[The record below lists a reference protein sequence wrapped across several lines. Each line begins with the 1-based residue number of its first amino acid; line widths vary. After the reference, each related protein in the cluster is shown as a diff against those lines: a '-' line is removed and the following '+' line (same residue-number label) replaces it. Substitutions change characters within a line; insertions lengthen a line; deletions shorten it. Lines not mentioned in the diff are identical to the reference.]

1 MTVSIS
7 KMCYACNGQVL
18 VLKCYW
24 LNCCC
29 LLFISL
35 FVFAINKKMLLLG
48 IQVLVWLMFRK
59 CYMLPFWN
67 NRNFES
73 QLYPTRVQITCWW
86 CIRMVG
92 LPRVWTYCACLS
104 IWKTFVE
111 ESTNIVL
118 TSNNLNT
125 KQTLSSKTRIYMI
138 YICGNETWWKCEI
151 CCLLVFWSEWYP
163 EIVFIFNFLKY

>member
-1 MTVSIS
+1 
-7 KMCYACNGQVL
+7 
-18 VLKCYW
+18 
-24 LNCCC
+24 
-29 LLFISL
+29 
-35 FVFAINKKMLLLG
+35 
-48 IQVLVWLMFRK
+48 MFRK

-125 KQTLSSKTRIYMI
+125 KQTLSSKTRNYMI

-151 CCLLVFWSEWYP
+151 CCLFVFEVND
-163 EIVFIFNFLKY
+163 IQKLFLFLIFWNIKQSCTIDKHSVDLRITFRNP